1 MVRELSNTLNRK
13 TKKIFLDLKFHDIP
27 NTVTS
32 AVFAS
37 LKYETD
43 MVNMHTQG
51 GPEMMSGVVGQID
64 EYCDKHNVSR
74 PLLIGVTLL
83 TSLDENYL
91 NLMKLGFDS
100 SRDYVLHLAEIAKKK
115 SGLNGVVS
123 SAQETPFIKKSIGND
138 FITVTPGIRP
148 AAASVDDQ
156 KRVVTPKDAKDM
168 GTDFIVIGRPVTK
181 AEDPKKKLQWRSG
194 GGNVLTKE
202 EILAIY
208 KKNMMHCWKGI
219 FCCRQVCT
227 QTDSF
232 SRLWLCS
239 TLLLQSRLSKSLH
252 SKCMTYHLL
261 QLLVLPLAVYDLDTN
276 SQDS

>member
-1 MVRELSNTLNRK
+1 MKPEIIVALDFDNIDAAKKIVESASDAVSWYKVGLELFVADGQRVIEYLKSK
-13 TKKIFLDLKFHDIP
+13 DKKIFLDLKFHDIP

-51 GPEMMSGVVGQID
+51 GPEMMGNVVEQID
-64 EYCDKHNVSR
+64 EYCHKHSVSR

-91 NLMKLGFDS
+91 KLMKLGFET
-100 SRDYVLHLAEIAKKK
+100 SRDYVLHLADIAKK

-123 SAQETPFIKKSIGND
+123 SAQETPFIKKAIGND

-181 AEDPKKKLQWRSG
+181 AQDPKKAAMDIRG
-194 GGNVLTKE
+194 E
-202 EILAIY
+202 
-208 KKNMMHCWKGI
+208 MC
-219 FCCRQVCT
+219 
-227 QTDSF
+227 
-232 SRLWLCS
+232 
-239 TLLLQSRLSKSLH
+239 
-252 SKCMTYHLL
+252 
-261 QLLVLPLAVYDLDTN
+261 
-276 SQDS
+276 

>member
-1 MVRELSNTLNRK
+1 MKPEMIVALDYDNAEDAKKTVKSAGDAVDWYKVGLELFVADGQRIIEFLK
-13 TKKIFLDLKFHDIP
+13 EQDKKIFLDLKFHDIP
-27 NTVTS
+27 NTVTG

-51 GPEMMSGVVGQID
+51 GPEMMAGVSAQIED
-64 EYCDKHNVSR
+64 YCVQNKLKK

-91 NLMKLGFDS
+91 KLMKLGFET
-100 SRDYVLHLAEIAKKK
+100 SRDYVLHLAEIAKK

-123 SAQETPFIKKSIGND
+123 SAQETPAIKKLLGND

-148 AAASVDDQ
+148 ASASVDDQ

-181 AEDPKKKLQWRSG
+181 ADDPKSAAM
-194 GGNVLTKE
+194 
-202 EILAIY
+202 EIRGQ
-208 KKNMMHCWKGI
+208 MC
-219 FCCRQVCT
+219 
-227 QTDSF
+227 
-232 SRLWLCS
+232 
-239 TLLLQSRLSKSLH
+239 
-252 SKCMTYHLL
+252 
-261 QLLVLPLAVYDLDTN
+261 
-276 SQDS
+276 